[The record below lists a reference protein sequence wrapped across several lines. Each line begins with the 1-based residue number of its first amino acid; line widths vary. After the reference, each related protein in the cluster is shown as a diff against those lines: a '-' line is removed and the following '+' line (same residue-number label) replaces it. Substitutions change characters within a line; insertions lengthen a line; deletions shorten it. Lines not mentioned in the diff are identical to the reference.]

1 MGVFEHF
8 PWTNFHDLNLN
19 WILRKLR
26 NHEDRITKNEADI
39 AGLTD
44 RMDDA
49 EADIERLD
57 YQINGTGGL
66 ADQITNLDGR
76 VTNLEGGVGNLL
88 NAQMLDTFDS
98 VVQNETEVELRLHST
113 RYYNGEPDRT
123 AITRPI
129 QGASATTA
137 GVMTSA
143 LYNELKSDTAKLAL
157 IGDYY
162 GEQIAAQQTLV
173 NNTNTRVLMHNFVDG
188 YWIVCGGVA
197 FEVTIPGSG
206 DTLYQIDLAASVSS
220 DPNGPGWLGMRHMYF
235 LKPGT
240 YHVALPCAARAYNF
254 NTGGGAVTSNGC
266 LWAYYQDVSAVG
278 ATVKVLTNLTS
289 ETGNKTEIEAVRI
302 I

>member
-26 NHEDRITKNEADI
+26 NHEDRITKNEGDI
-39 AGLTD
+39 ADLKD
-44 RMDDA
+44 RMDGA
-49 EADIERLD
+49 EADIDRLD
-57 YQINGTGGL
+57 NQINGTGGL
-66 ADQITNLDGR
+66 ADQITNIDGR
-76 VTNLEGGVGNLL
+76 VTNLEGGVGNLM
-88 NAQMLDTFDS
+88 NATMLTGLVTETPGADS
-98 VVQNETEVELRLHST
+98 VVMAASKVKYT
-113 RYYNGEPDRT
+113 NGVPEATTQRATIP
-123 AITRPI
+123 
-129 QGASATTA
+129 GATSSTA

-143 LYNELKSDTAKLAL
+143 LYNELKADTAKLAL
-157 IGDYY
+157 IGDNY
-162 GEQIAAQQTLV
+162 GEQLAAQQTLV

-197 FEVTIPGSG
+197 FEVTVPGSG

-220 DPNGPGWLGMRHMYF
+220 DPNGPGWLGMRNMYF

-266 LWAYYQDVSAVG
+266 LWAYYQDVNNVG